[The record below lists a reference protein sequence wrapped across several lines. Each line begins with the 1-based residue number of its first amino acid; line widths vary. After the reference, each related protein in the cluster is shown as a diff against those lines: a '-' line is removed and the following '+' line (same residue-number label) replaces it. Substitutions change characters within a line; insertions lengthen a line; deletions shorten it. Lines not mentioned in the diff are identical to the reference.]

1 MPRLQILVELR
12 HRREVCSGSLCG
24 HQNYQLRGGKAQYES
39 CELSFISGQNEDYSQ
54 GDGISKSSEK
64 LLQRGRGRSVYIC
77 DFSEGGIHAI
87 KHIQFLQ
94 RVATSHKEQ
103 VSPFMILVFF

>member
-1 MPRLQILVELR
+1 MPRLQILVEFR
-12 HRREVCSGSLCG
+12 QRREVCSGSLCG

-64 LLQRGRGRSVYIC
+64 LLQRGRGEVSIIYDI
-77 DFSEGGIHAI
+77 SEGGIYAI
-87 KHIQFLQ
+87 KHSFWQ
-94 RVATSHKEQ
+94 RLVAQS
-103 VSPFMILVFF
+103 